1 MVSTTV
7 YEFCKHKF
15 VTMRFDSWD
24 SWVQI
29 RWNLS
34 NSRYRRFFLYLV
46 FVHDKLK
53 TSRSLMPRVF
63 VLPSLKAIAYGILG
77 KDPKFWPVRIEN
89 AVFPPFWLVEIWVLS
104 QKYRTAYY
112 MKELATGGNFGSLVV
127 VKLLTDNL
135 VKLYLILLERYKY
148 NMFRKWSCQFLKLT
162 IK

>member
-34 NSRYRRFFLYLV
+34 NSRYRRFFLDLV

-63 VLPSLKAIAYGILG
+63 VLPSLKAIAYGISGEGSQILASQNWECGVSSLLIGWNLG
-77 KDPKFWPVRIEN
+77 PIPKIP
-89 AVFPPFWLVEIWVLS
+89 
-104 QKYRTAYY
+104 YY
-112 MKELATGGNFGSLVV
+112 MKELATGENFGGLVV